1 MIRLTCIIV
10 LAIVAISITIFL
22 PANPVRAADQEQSE
36 LGSLRDGKLKLNFR
50 YRYEFVDQE
59 GITKDAHAS
68 TLRTRLTYQSPY
80 FSDFGFLIE
89 FDDVRSVGNDL
100 YNSTRNGNT
109 NRPVVADPEGTEVN
123 QALISYKGFENT
135 LVRAGRRRIKLDND
149 RFIGNVGWRQNAQ
162 TYDSLSVSN
171 FSLPNTTIEYAYIGN
186 VNRIFGPDDG
196 IPPANFDSDSHV
208 LNAKYTM
215 WPNLNITAYAYLLD
229 LENAPAASNRTLGI
243 RVVGSTVLNEK
254 ISVAYTIEYADQV
267 DYGDNPNDYSADY
280 ILLEGAFTTR
290 GITAKL
296 GYEVLGG
303 GAVQAFQTP
312 LATLHAF
319 QGWADKFLAT
329 PSRGIEDLYVSFARK
344 YRGTS
349 YSIVYHRFDPETG
362 GASYGSEW
370 DVVIKRPFAERYSVD
385 LKYANYNAS
394 SHATDTQ
401 KLWVM
406 FGAKFGN

>member
-1 MIRLTCIIV
+1 MIRSTYIILV
-10 LAIVAISITIFL
+10 AFFAISITTFL
-22 PANPVRAADQEQSE
+22 PVHPVRAADAEQSRPG
-36 LGSLRDGKLKLNFR
+36 LLSDGKLNLNFR
-50 YRYEFVDQE
+50 YRYELVDQV
-59 GITKDAHAS
+59 GIAKDARAS
-68 TLRTRLTYQSPY
+68 TLRTRLTYQSPCY
-80 FSDFGFLIE
+80 SDFGFLLE
-89 FDDVRSVGNDL
+89 FDDVRAIGNDL

-109 NRPVVADPEGTEVN
+109 DRPVVADPEGTEVN

-149 RFIGNVGWRQNAQ
+149 RFIGDVGWRQNAQ
-162 TYDSLSVSN
+162 TYDSLSISN
-171 FSLPNTTIEYAYIGN
+171 FSLPNTTVEYAYIGN

-196 IPPANFDSDSHV
+196 IPAANFESNSHI
-208 LNAKYTM
+208 LNAKYAM
-215 WPNLNITAYAYLLD
+215 RPNLDITAYVYLLD
-229 LENAPAASNRTLGI
+229 FENARLASNRTLGI
-243 RVVGSTVLNEK
+243 RVVGSNVINDR
-254 ISVAYTIEYADQV
+254 ISVRYTIEYADQG

-280 ILLEGAFTTR
+280 ILLEGALTTG
-290 GITAKL
+290 GITAKV

-329 PSRGIEDLYVSFARK
+329 PAGGIEDLYVSVARK

-349 YSIVYHRFDPETG
+349 YAIVYHRFDPETG
-362 GASYGSEW
+362 GPSYGSEW
-370 DVVIKRPFAERYSVD
+370 DLVAKRPFAKRYSID
-385 LKYANYNAS
+385 IKYANYSAS

-406 FGAKFGN
+406 FNAKFGN

>member
-1 MIRLTCIIV
+1 MKQPTYTTLVAFVVCA
-10 LAIVAISITIFL
+10 LATFL
-22 PANPVRAADQEQSE
+22 PGHSLRAAEQDQSE
-36 LGSLRDGKLKLNFR
+36 PGLLSDGKLNLSFR
-50 YRYEFVDQE
+50 YRYELVDQE
-59 GITKDAHAS
+59 GFAKDAHAS
-68 TLRTRLTYQSPY
+68 TLRTRLTYQSPFY
-80 FSDFGFLIE
+80 SDFGFLVE
-89 FDDVRSVGNDL
+89 FDDVRVVGNDL

-123 QALISYKGFENT
+123 QALVTYKGFENT
-135 LVRAGRRRIKLDND
+135 LIRAGRRRIKLDND

-162 TYDSLSVSN
+162 TYDSLSISN
-171 FSLPNTTIEYAYIGN
+171 LSLPNTTIEYAYIGN
-186 VNRIFGPDDG
+186 VNRIFGPNDG
-196 IPPANFDSDSHV
+196 TPPANYDSDSHI
-208 LNAKYTM
+208 LNAKYSM
-215 WPNLNITAYAYLLD
+215 WPNLDITAYAYLLD

-243 RVVGSTVLNEK
+243 RVVGSNVVNDR
-254 ISVAYTIEYADQV
+254 ISIGYTIEYADQG

-280 ILLEGAFTTR
+280 ILLEGVLTT
-290 GITAKL
+290 GGVTAKL

-329 PSRGIEDLYVSFARK
+329 PTGGIEDLYVSVAKK

-349 YSIVYHRFDPETG
+349 YSVVYHRFDPETG
-362 GASYGSEW
+362 GPNYGSEW
-370 DVVIKRPFAERYSVD
+370 DLVVKRPFAERYSIG